1 MLVCG
6 RIKKKI
12 LDNVVK
18 NLIALFQENDKRE
31 MCIYIYIYILNITV
45 ISKYRYE
52 LCYRLNKKKIF
63 NIIKTILFLE
73 NYMVLLLNLMWQ
85 VSLETF

>member
-1 MLVCG
+1 MWL
-6 RIKKKI
+6 KI
-12 LDNVVK
+12 LLHYFK
-18 NLIALFQENDKRE
+18 KMTKERCA
-31 MCIYIYIYILNITV
+31 YIYILNITVV

>member
-6 RIKKKI
+6 RIKKKN

-31 MCIYIYIYILNITV
+31 MCIYIYILNITV

-52 LCYRLNKKKIF
+52 LCYRLNKKK
-63 NIIKTILFLE
+63 
-73 NYMVLLLNLMWQ
+73 NL
-85 VSLETF
+85 

>member
-6 RIKKKI
+6 RIKKI
-12 LDNVVK
+12 YIDNVFK

-31 MCIYIYIYILNITV
+31 MWRRKVKKNYIYIYIYIYIYVCVLNITV

-52 LCYRLNKKKIF
+52 LCYRLDKKI
-63 NIIKTILFLE
+63 
-73 NYMVLLLNLMWQ
+73 
-85 VSLETF
+85 SLT

>member
-6 RIKKKI
+6 RIKKKN

-31 MCIYIYIYILNITV
+31 MCIYIYILNITV

-52 LCYRLNKKKIF
+52 L
-63 NIIKTILFLE
+63 
-73 NYMVLLLNLMWQ
+73 
-85 VSLETF
+85 

>member
-31 MCIYIYIYILNITV
+31 MCIYIYILNITV

-52 LCYRLNKKKIF
+52 LWYRLDKKK
-63 NIIKTILFLE
+63 
-73 NYMVLLLNLMWQ
+73 NL
-85 VSLETF
+85 

>member
-1 MLVCG
+1 VKKIIIIIIIVNNMLVCG
-6 RIKKKI
+6 RIKKKN

-31 MCIYIYIYILNITV
+31 MCIYIYILNITV

-52 LCYRLNKKKIF
+52 L
-63 NIIKTILFLE
+63 
-73 NYMVLLLNLMWQ
+73 
-85 VSLETF
+85 

>member
-1 MLVCG
+1 VKIIIIIIIIIVNNMLVSG

-31 MCIYIYIYILNITV
+31 MCIYIYILNITV

-52 LCYRLNKKKIF
+52 LCYRLNKKK
-63 NIIKTILFLE
+63 
-73 NYMVLLLNLMWQ
+73 NL
-85 VSLETF
+85 

>member
-31 MCIYIYIYILNITV
+31 MCIYIYIYIYILNITV

-52 LCYRLNKKKIF
+52 LCYRLNKKK
-63 NIIKTILFLE
+63 
-73 NYMVLLLNLMWQ
+73 
-85 VSLETF
+85 SLT